1 MSGEDYC
8 GTYDAPTIKDK
19 DKVTASE
26 QTGVC
31 DHDHYHFVGWLAT
44 GITGSQENEP
54 DGLIKAGT
62 AMTASG
68 KTYYAVWAQ
77 EK

>member
-1 MSGEDYC
+1 MTGDYC
-8 GTYDAPTIKDK
+8 GTYEAPTIADK
-19 DKVTASE
+19 TKVSASE
-26 QTGVC
+26 QTRVC
-31 DHDHYHFVGWLAT
+31 DHDHYHFVGWVAT

-62 AMTASG
+62 TMTATG